1 MATIRSSITVDRS
14 VDDVWKLIADAGTI
28 NEWFPLVE
36 ESAMLDDNHR
46 TVTLRG
52 GIRLTE
58 EIITNDADLRRFQY
72 RIIDGDLPI
81 EHHIGTIDVI
91 EVEGKSLVVYS
102 TDVEPAEL
110 AEMVSGA
117 IEGAVT
123 GLAKKLC

>member
-46 TVTLRG
+46 TVTLRGG

-110 AEMVSGA
+110 ARWSREQSRVP
-117 IEGAVT
+117 
-123 GLAKKLC
+123 

>member
-1 MATIRSSITVDRS
+1 M
-14 VDDVWKLIADAGTI
+14 DDVWKLIADAGTI

-117 IEGAVT
+117 IEVP
-123 GLAKKLC
+123 